1 MRKKKKNKR
10 KWKKKWKKKNG
21 SGRRGK
27 TGNNEKKNNF
37 LKFYIKY

>member
-1 MRKKKKNKR
+1 MRKKKKNKK

-27 TGNNEKKNNF
+27 TGNN
-37 LKFYIKY
+37 